1 MILESIVFYRFSTS
15 IPLPSKMSFQTADKL
30 TKREILRTGIKP
42 LDSLLGGG
50 LEMGLTYL
58 FYGSRTI
65 RECLH
70 RIAVHAIPPEKGG
83 MNTPSIL
90 IDSENMLSIETLTHW
105 SFEYGLEPETVM
117 DNIFVTR
124 AFNSSQTYD
133 VVMNQLESF
142 FERVPARLLLL
153 SGLADIY
160 YGEGVKAEGKQHLT
174 HLAHRLMTFTLK
186 HNIVTIITGS
196 SSQRYRYNPAAG
208 QGLKHSA
215 QIHVYVEETK
225 DRLIYNLIK
234 HPQYPL
240 RKEQKDRPNRKMMA
254 ATLPLSYFFDNL
266 E

>member
-1 MILESIVFYRFSTS
+1 
-15 IPLPSKMSFQTADKL
+15 MSFQTADKL
-30 TKREILRTGIKP
+30 AKREVLQTRIKP

-58 FYGSRTI
+58 LYGSRTI
-65 RECLH
+65 RECLY
-70 RIAVHAIPPEKGG
+70 RIAVYAQLPSEKGG

-90 IDSENMLSIETLTHW
+90 IDSENMTSIETLTHW
-105 SFEYGLEPETVM
+105 SFEYRLEPETVM

-153 SGLADIY
+153 PGLADIY

-174 HLAHRLMTFTLK
+174 HMAHRLMTFTLK

-208 QGLKHSA
+208 HGLKHSA

-240 RKEQKDRPNRKMMA
+240 RKEQEDRPNRKMMA
-254 ATLPLSYFFDNL
+254 TTLPLSFFLDGL
-266 E
+266 EE